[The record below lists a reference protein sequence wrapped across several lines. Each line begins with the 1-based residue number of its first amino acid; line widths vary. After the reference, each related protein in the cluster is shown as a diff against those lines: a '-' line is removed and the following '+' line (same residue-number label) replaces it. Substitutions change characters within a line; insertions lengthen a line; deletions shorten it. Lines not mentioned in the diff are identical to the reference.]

1 MNSIYDVIV
10 PDVKDNNNSL
20 ALYKGK
26 VMLIVNTAT
35 KCGFTPQ
42 LEGLEKLHEKYSEKG
57 LAVLGFPSN
66 QFLEQA
72 PESSEKIQEFCRI
85 YYGVKFDTFAK
96 INVKGKDIHPLYKFL
111 TENSPN
117 ESENGE
123 SKGFLA
129 KLAELAQKFMGNE
142 IKWNF
147 TKFLIDREGKI
158 VARFSPTVKPEE
170 LAAHIEKLL

>member
-1 MNSIYDVIV
+1 MNIHDLIV
-10 PDVKDNNNSL
+10 TDIKDNKKSL
-20 ALYKGK
+20 SLYKGK

-42 LEGLEKLHEKYSEKG
+42 LKGLEELHEKYSEKG
-57 LAVLGFPSN
+57 LAVLGFPCN

-72 PESSEKIQEFCRI
+72 PESSAKIQEFCRI
-85 YYGVKFDTFAK
+85 YYGTEFDMFAK
-96 INVKGKDIHPLYKFL
+96 VNVKGKDIHPLFKFL
-111 TENSPN
+111 TDNSPDEIENS
-117 ESENGE
+117 E

-129 KLAELAQKFMGNE
+129 KLAELAQIFTGKE

-147 TKFLIDREGKI
+147 TKFLIDREGNI

-170 LAAHIEKLL
+170 IAAHIEKLL